1 MARNEDGEKRNKSR
15 NVGLLRRLL
24 PFFRPYRM
32 QVAAAALALL
42 AAAGFMLTMPV
53 ALRRV
58 IDLGFDPDKA
68 AYIDKYFIALIGVAA
83 ALAIAT
89 ALRFYFVSRLGER
102 VVTDL
107 RRAVYDH
114 AIGMSP
120 RFFETIRTG
129 ETLSRITT
137 DTTLIQSLVSSSIS
151 IALRNTLL
159 LIGGIVMLFFTSVKL
174 TALVLLLVPLVI
186 VPIVMAGR
194 KVRGFSRE
202 AQDKLAESSAIA
214 GETLSSIRDV
224 QSYTQED
231 TVRLRFGEA
240 TESSYR
246 AARKRIEARSLL
258 TAVVIFVVFTGI
270 VGVMWI
276 GARDVISGTMSAGEL
291 GQFILYAML
300 VAGAVGALSEIWTQA
315 QQAAGA
321 TERLVEILDT
331 DADIVPPENPLRL
344 PARLHGEIV
353 FKNVSFSFPSRPGER
368 ALDTLSL
375 HVAPGETVAVVGPS
389 GAGKTTLFHL
399 LQRFY
404 DPGAG
409 QITLDGVALDA
420 ADPRDVRARLAVVPQ
435 EPAIFAA
442 SVLDNIRFSRP
453 EASEGEVREAA
464 RAAAAH
470 DFIEA
475 LPEGYDTEVGERGVM
490 LSGGQ
495 KQRIAI
501 ARAILRDA
509 PVLLL
514 DEATSALDA
523 QSERDVQDAFERLS
537 RNRTTLV
544 IAHRLATVKSAD
556 RIIVMEGG
564 KIVATGTHDALV
576 EQDGL
581 YARLARLQFTD
592 LRAVETGEPART
604 VTVEPGAALA

>member
-1 MARNEDGEKRNKSR
+1 VAGVSETEERDKSR
-15 NVGLLRRLL
+15 NFALLRRLI
-24 PFFRPYRM
+24 PFFRPYKM
-32 QVAAAALALL
+32 QALAAMIALL
-42 AAAGFMLTMPV
+42 AAAGFMLTMPI

-58 IDLGFDPDKA
+58 IDLGFDPEKA
-68 AYIDKYFIALIGVAA
+68 DFIDRYFIALIGVAA

-137 DTTLIQSLVSSSIS
+137 DTTLIQSLVSSSVS
-151 IALRNTLL
+151 IALRNILL
-159 LIGGIVMLFFTSVKL
+159 LAGGIVMLFFTSAKL
-174 TALVLLLVPLVI
+174 TGLVLLLVPVVI

-194 KVRGFSRE
+194 KVRGYSRE

-231 TVRLRFGEA
+231 AVRGRFGTA
-240 TESSYR
+240 TEGSYE
-246 AARKRIEARSLL
+246 AARKRIIARSLL
-258 TAVVIFVVFTGI
+258 TAVVIFLVFTGI

-291 GQFILYAML
+291 GQFILYAVL
-300 VAGAVGALSEIWTQA
+300 VAGAVGALTEIWTQA

-331 DADIVPPENPLRL
+331 QADIVAPANPAPL
-344 PARLHGEIV
+344 PARAQGEIV
-353 FKNVSFSFPSRPGER
+353 FDDVSFSFPSRPDER

-375 HVAPGETVAVVGPS
+375 HIAPGETVAVVGPS

-404 DPGAG
+404 DPAAG
-409 QITLDGVALDA
+409 RILLDGVPLAE
-420 ADPRDVRARLAVVPQ
+420 ADPQAVRANLAVVPQ

-442 SVLDNIRFSRP
+442 SVADNIRFSRP
-453 EASEGEVREAA
+453 DAADGDVREAA
-464 RAAAAH
+464 MAAAAH

-475 LPEGYDTEVGERGVM
+475 LPDGYDTQVGERGVM

-537 RNRTTLV
+537 QDRTTLV

-556 RIIVMEGG
+556 RIVVMEGG
-564 KIVATGTHDALV
+564 RIVATGTHDELV
-576 EQDGL
+576 EQGGL

-592 LRAVETGEPART
+592 LRTVETDERIET
-604 VTVEPGAALA
+604 VAVTPGAVSA

>member
-1 MARNEDGEKRNKSR
+1 MAVDTEDRAKSR
-15 NVGLLRRLL
+15 NISLLRRLL
-24 PFFRPYRM
+24 PFFRPYKLH
-32 QVAAAALALL
+32 VLAATVALL

-58 IDLGFDPDKA
+58 IDLGFDADKA
-68 AYIDKYFIALIGVAA
+68 AYIDKYFIALIGVAG
-83 ALAIAT
+83 ALAVAT

-151 IALRNTLL
+151 IALRNLL
-159 LIGGIVMLFFTSVKL
+159 LLVGGIVMLFVTSAKL
-174 TALVLLLVPLVI
+174 TGLVLLLVPLVI
-186 VPIVMAGR
+186 VPIVFAGR
-194 KVRGFSRE
+194 KVRGYSRD

-231 TVRLRFGEA
+231 TVRLRFGDA
-240 TESSYR
+240 TEGSFE
-246 AARKRIEARSLL
+246 AARKRIVARSML
-258 TAVVIFVVFTGI
+258 TALVIFVIFTGI

-276 GARDVISGTMSAGEL
+276 GARDVISGAMTAGEL
-291 GQFILYAML
+291 GQFILYAVL
-300 VAGAVGALSEIWTQA
+300 LAGAVGALTEIWTQA

-331 DADIVPPENPLRL
+331 EADIVAPANPVAL
-344 PARLHGEIV
+344 PDTARGEIA
-353 FKNVSFSFPSRPGER
+353 FENVSFSFPSRPDER
-368 ALDTLSL
+368 ALDALNL
-375 HVAPGETVAVVGPS
+375 HIAPGETVAVVGPS

-399 LQRFY
+399 MQRFY
-404 DPGAG
+404 DPSEGR
-409 QITLDGVALDA
+409 ILLDGVALTE
-420 ADPRDVRARLAVVPQ
+420 ADPAAIRARLAVVPQ

-453 EASEGEVREAA
+453 DAGAAEAQEAA

-470 DFIEA
+470 DFITA
-475 LPEGYDTEVGERGVM
+475 LPDGYDTQVGERGVM

-537 RNRTTLV
+537 QNRTTLV

-556 RIIVMEGG
+556 RILVMEGG
-564 KIVATGTHDALV
+564 KIIATGTHDELV
-576 EQDGL
+576 DQGGL

-592 LRAVETGEPART
+592 LRAIDSGERIET
-604 VTVEPGAALA
+604 VTVEPGVVSA

>member
-1 MARNEDGEKRNKSR
+1 MAGGNESEERPKSR
-15 NVGLLRRLL
+15 NFSLLRRLV
-24 PFFRPYRM
+24 PFFRPYRW
-32 QVAAAALALL
+32 QVVAAMVALL

-83 ALAIAT
+83 ALALAT

-137 DTTLIQSLVSSSIS
+137 DTTLIQSLVSSSVS
-151 IALRNTLL
+151 IALRNILL
-159 LIGGIVMLFFTSVKL
+159 LIGGIIMMFITSAKL
-174 TALVLLLVPLVI
+174 TGLVLLLVPLVI
-186 VPIVMAGR
+186 IPIVMAGR
-194 KVRGFSRE
+194 KVRGYSRE
-202 AQDKLAESSAIA
+202 AQDRLAESSAIA

-224 QSYTQED
+224 QSYTQENA
-231 TVRLRFGEA
+231 VRVQFGNA
-240 TESSYR
+240 TEGSFD
-246 AARKRIEARSLL
+246 AARKRIAARSML
-258 TAVVIFVVFTGI
+258 TAVVIFMVFTGI

-276 GARDVISGTMSAGEL
+276 GARDVISNAMTAGEL
-291 GQFILYAML
+291 GQFILYAVL
-300 VAGAVGALSEIWTQA
+300 VAGAVGALTEIWTQA

-331 DADIVPPENPLRL
+331 EADIIAPANPRALPERPR
-344 PARLHGEIV
+344 GEIA
-353 FKNVSFSFPSRPGER
+353 FEDVSFSFPSRPGEK
-368 ALDTLSL
+368 ALDALSL
-375 HVAPGETVAVVGPS
+375 HIAPGETVAVVGPS

-404 DPGAG
+404 DPAEGR
-409 QITLDGVALDA
+409 ILLDGIPLTET
-420 ADPRDVRARLAVVPQ
+420 DPQEARTCLAVVPQ
-435 EPAIFAA
+435 EPAIFAT
-442 SVLDNIRFSRP
+442 SVAENIRFSRP
-453 EASEGEVREAA
+453 DASDDAVREVAK
-464 RAAAAH
+464 AAAAH
-470 DFIEA
+470 GFIED
-475 LPEGYDTEVGERGVM
+475 LPEGYDTQVGERGVM

-537 RNRTTLV
+537 RDRTTLV

-556 RIIVMEGG
+556 RIVVMESGR
-564 KIVATGTHDALV
+564 IVAMGTHDELV
-576 EQDGL
+576 DEGGL

-592 LRAVETGEPART
+592 LRAVETPENVTT
-604 VTVEPGAALA
+604 VTVTPGAASA